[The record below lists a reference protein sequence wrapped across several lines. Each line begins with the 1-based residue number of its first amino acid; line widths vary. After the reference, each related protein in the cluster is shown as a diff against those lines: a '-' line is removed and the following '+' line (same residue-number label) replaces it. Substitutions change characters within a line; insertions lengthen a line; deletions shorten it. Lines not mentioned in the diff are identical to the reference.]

1 MSRTKAS
8 LLLILVFMAR
18 GTSFLFSKTLMSD
31 LSPMSVLAVRFIMS
45 FIVLAVL
52 FHKKLIEVDN
62 RCIRHGM
69 MLGVLYSICMS
80 FEMYGLRLVDTGVSS
95 LIENMAI
102 VLVPLYVAVL
112 TKTLPK
118 AKTMMCAVLAVAG
131 VGFLSTDQIKNG
143 GSGLGIFLV
152 MMAAMTYAVCILY
165 TERVSHDSDPVTI
178 GVIQLGTMGL
188 ISLAASFFTGGLGVP
203 QNGIQ
208 WTMMLIL
215 VLLCSCFGFA
225 FQPLGQKYLQAE
237 NAAVLTVV
245 NPLTAS
251 VLGILVADER
261 LTVLKLV
268 GYVIIMS
275 ALFIYN
281 VPLCR

>member
-1 MSRTKAS
+1 
-8 LLLILVFMAR
+8 
-18 GTSFLFSKTLMSD
+18 
-31 LSPMSVLAVRFIMS
+31 
-45 FIVLAVL
+45 
-52 FHKKLIEVDN
+52 
-62 RCIRHGM
+62 M
-69 MLGVLYSICMS
+69 MLGVLYTICMS

-102 VLVPLYVAVL
+102 VLVPLYVAAL
-112 TKTLPK
+112 TRALPK
-118 AKTMMCAVLAVAG
+118 AKTMICAVLAVIG

-143 GSGLGIFLV
+143 GGGLGIFLV

-178 GVIQLGTMGL
+178 GIIQLGTMGL
-188 ISLAASFFTGGLGVP
+188 ISLVASFFTGGLCVP
-203 QNGIQ
+203 QNGRQ

-275 ALFIYN
+275 ALVFYN
-281 VPLCR
+281 VEKSNT

>member
-1 MSRTKAS
+1 M
-8 LLLILVFMAR
+8 I
-18 GTSFLFSKTLMSD
+18 
-31 LSPMSVLAVRFIMS
+31 
-45 FIVLAVL
+45 
-52 FHKKLIEVDN
+52 
-62 RCIRHGM
+62 
-69 MLGVLYSICMS
+69 
-80 FEMYGLRLVDTGVSS
+80 
-95 LIENMAI
+95 
-102 VLVPLYVAVL
+102 
-112 TKTLPK
+112 
-118 AKTMMCAVLAVAG
+118 CAVLAVIG

-143 GSGLGIFLV
+143 GGGLGIFLV

-178 GVIQLGTMGL
+178 GIIQLGTMGL
-188 ISLAASFFTGGLGVP
+188 ISLVASFFAGGLCVP
-203 QNGIQ
+203 QNGRQ

-275 ALFIYN
+275 ALVFYN
-281 VPLCR
+281 VKQKNKKYDC

>member
-1 MSRTKAS
+1 MF
-8 LLLILVFMAR
+8 LCLV
-18 GTSFLFSKTLMSD
+18 
-31 LSPMSVLAVRFIMS
+31 
-45 FIVLAVL
+45 
-52 FHKKLIEVDN
+52 KK
-62 RCIRHGM
+62 
-69 MLGVLYSICMS
+69 
-80 FEMYGLRLVDTGVSS
+80 
-95 LIENMAI
+95 
-102 VLVPLYVAVL
+102 
-112 TKTLPK
+112 K
-118 AKTMMCAVLAVAG
+118 
-131 VGFLSTDQIKNG
+131 
-143 GSGLGIFLV
+143 
-152 MMAAMTYAVCILY
+152 YAVCILY

-178 GVIQLGTMGL
+178 GIIQLGTMGL
-188 ISLAASFFTGGLGVP
+188 ISLMASFFTGGLGMP
-203 QNGIQ
+203 QNGSQ

-275 ALFIYN
+275 ALVIYN
-281 VPLCR
+281 VNQKK

>member
-1 MSRTKAS
+1 MDKLYEIGKVS
-8 LLLILVFMAR
+8 LNWLGQMGF
-18 GTSFLFSKTLMSD
+18 
-31 LSPMSVLAVRFIMS
+31 
-45 FIVLAVL
+45 
-52 FHKKLIEVDN
+52 LIETDNIRLCIDYFASPDDLRQTPVPIPTGELKDVDVF
-62 RCIRHGM
+62 
-69 MLGVLYSICMS
+69 LGTHDHLDHIDH
-80 FEMYGLRLVDTGVSS
+80 E
-95 LIENMAI
+95 A
-102 VLVPLYVAVL
+102 
-112 TKTLPK
+112 
-118 AKTMMCAVLAVAG
+118 
-131 VGFLSTDQIKNG
+131 
-143 GSGLGIFLV
+143 
-152 MMAAMTYAVCILY
+152 YAVCILY

-178 GVIQLGTMGL
+178 GIIQLGTMGL
-188 ISLAASFFTGGLGVP
+188 ISLMASFFTGGLGMP
-203 QNGIQ
+203 QNGSQ

-275 ALFIYN
+275 ALVIYN
-281 VPLCR
+281 VNQKK